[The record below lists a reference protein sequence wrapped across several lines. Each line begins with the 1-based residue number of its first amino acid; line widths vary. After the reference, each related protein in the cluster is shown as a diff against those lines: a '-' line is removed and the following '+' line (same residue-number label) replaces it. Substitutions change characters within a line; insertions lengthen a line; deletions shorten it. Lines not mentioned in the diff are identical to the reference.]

1 MSSTN
6 VALKTR
12 LQMIILLYHSRGG
25 ISFKTYNKDK
35 PSKYG
40 LHFRSLGSF
49 RPPYNYY
56 TVSYT
61 GKPVEVTK
69 SYIKVTLTIVKR
81 IIEDF
86 EQHGYSLKGT
96 NISMDCYY
104 TSIPL
109 SEWLYE
115 KNSICIGTLN

>member
-1 MSSTN
+1 MIMYTPFLKLRQLFSVDVGHPIFSATMSFN
-6 VALKTR
+6 R
-12 LQMIILLYHSRGG
+12 
-25 ISFKTYNKDK
+25 NK
-35 PSKYG
+35 G

-115 KNSICIGTLN
+115 KNIICIGTLN